1 MSEKKAKYNVVFK
14 GELVEGRD
22 LETVKKNFEQLL
34 KISPKTVETL
44 FSSKALI
51 IRKEVD
57 IKTAAQFRNIFRKA
71 GAVCKIRA
79 LPPEG
84 K

>member
-1 MSEKKAKYNVVFK
+1 MSEKTAKYNVVFR
-14 GELVEGRD
+14 GELLEGRD
-22 LETVKKNFEQLL
+22 LETVKKNLERFL

-57 IKTAAQFRNIFRKA
+57 IKTAAQFRSIFRRA
-71 GAVCKIRA
+71 GAVCSIRA

>member
-1 MSEKKAKYNVVFK
+1 MSKKTAKYNVVFK
-14 GELVEGRD
+14 GEVLEGRD
-22 LETVKKNFEQLL
+22 LETVKKNLEKLL
-34 KISPKTVETL
+34 KINPKTVETL

-57 IKTAAQFRNIFRKA
+57 IKTAAQLRNIFRRA
-71 GAVCKIRA
+71 GAACKIRA